1 MMRWTNAM
9 FRSAGQKASETR
21 CARVPLLGESA
32 NLPRESLLAA
42 REDAAMAA
50 MPDHIPIPMP
60 GGLDVD
66 LPQFVKVRQHFAN
79 EVVADVDAA
88 VAASF
93 AALPEMDLAG
103 KRIAIGVGSRGI
115 GPQPGVVRAVINE
128 LKKVD
133 AVPFIVPTMGS
144 HGGGTVEG
152 QLGILTEYGITEES
166 MGVPIEA
173 SMDVV
178 QVGTLSDGW
187 PVYCDRIAYE
197 ADYIVPCN
205 RVKPHTDFRGT
216 HESGLVKMMAIGLAK
231 HKGAEALHRQGFAR
245 FAEVIPE
252 SGKVFLDNT
261 KTLFGTAMVENAF
274 DQLMHVELVAR
285 DNIFERDREL
295 LKLAKANI
303 PRFHFEA
310 MDLLIVDQ
318 IGKNISGSGMDPNA
332 TGRPN
337 TKLPGF
343 DDAPDIHRIV
353 VRDLT
358 DATHGNATGLGGA
371 DVTTQRVVR
380 KMDWTATY
388 VNVVTSGIIDSA
400 CTPLVANTDREAI
413 ALALRGCPKLD
424 PMDAKIVRIKNTL
437 SLSEVWASAPLLEEI
452 KANEKMDILGDAFD
466 VVFDDEGTLLDF
478 A

>member
-1 MMRWTNAM
+1 
-9 FRSAGQKASETR
+9 
-21 CARVPLLGESA
+21 
-32 NLPRESLLAA
+32 
-42 REDAAMAA
+42 
-50 MPDHIPIPMP
+50 
-60 GGLDVD
+60 
-66 LPQFVKVRQHFAN
+66 
-79 EVVADVDAA
+79 
-88 VAASF
+88 
-93 AALPEMDLAG
+93 
-103 KRIAIGVGSRGI
+103 
-115 GPQPGVVRAVINE
+115 
-128 LKKVD
+128 
-133 AVPFIVPTMGS
+133 
-144 HGGGTVEG
+144 
-152 QLGILTEYGITEES
+152 
-166 MGVPIEA
+166 
-173 SMDVV
+173 
-178 QVGTLSDGW
+178 
-187 PVYCDRIAYE
+187 
-197 ADYIVPCN
+197 
-205 RVKPHTDFRGT
+205 
-216 HESGLVKMMAIGLAK
+216 
-231 HKGAEALHRQGFAR
+231 
-245 FAEVIPE
+245 
-252 SGKVFLDNT
+252 
-261 KTLFGTAMVENAF
+261 
-274 DQLMHVELVAR
+274 
-285 DNIFERDREL
+285 
-295 LKLAKANI
+295 
-303 PRFHFEA
+303 
-310 MDLLIVDQ
+310 
-318 IGKNISGSGMDPNA
+318 MDPNA